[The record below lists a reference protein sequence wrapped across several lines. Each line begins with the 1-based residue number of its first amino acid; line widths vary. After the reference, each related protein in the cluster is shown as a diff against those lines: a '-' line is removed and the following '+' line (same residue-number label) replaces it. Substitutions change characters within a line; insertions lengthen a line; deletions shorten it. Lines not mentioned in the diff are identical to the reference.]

1 MMLHV
6 DYGTRIEAA
15 ITQLEEVIGEDE
27 ALTVHYPARW
37 LAVSL
42 LARDRSIDQDVSA
55 SSSAP
60 KILELRDTLERG
72 LGSGGIDVALIVA
85 GKRYDVAHDTTVA
98 ATVAGA
104 TDARSTTDRID
115 GIVTSRWLGIPI
127 FLALMW
133 LVFKL
138 ITDISGAFLEW
149 VDSAVSGPISGL
161 AMALLDALGLGGSWV
176 ESLVIDGV
184 IVGVGAVLV
193 FVPVLASLYFALA
206 VLEDTGYMARAAFVM
221 DRVMRGIGL
230 PGTSFLPM
238 LVGFGCTVPAVYA
251 TRTLE
256 RRRDRIVTAL
266 IVPFMSCGARLPV
279 YVLLA
284 TVFFPDHGGRVVFAM
299 YLLGITVALVVGV
312 VLRSTVL
319 PVTGSTTAI
328 MELPPFRAPTA
339 RSLWL
344 QTRLRTMAFLSGA
357 GTTIFATMI
366 VVWFLMAVPASGEGN
381 FADTDID
388 ESVFAAVAG
397 AVSPVFEPAGFGSW
411 EATGSLMSGL
421 VAKEVVIGT
430 MAQTYGISEDDEIES
445 MPPVRAI
452 LEIGSGFARATIES
466 IRAIPAVIGI
476 DLAASDESTESS
488 TLVASVRSSFE
499 ESSGGHGAAA
509 GLAFMVFVLLYTP
522 CIAAAA
528 AIRHEVGTRWMWSSV
543 IGQTTLAWVMAVV
556 VFQVALMVGL

>member
-1 MMLHV
+1 MLHI
-6 DYGTRIEAA
+6 DYGTRVEAA
-15 ITQLEEVIGEDE
+15 IAGLEDVIGEDE
-27 ALTVHYPARW
+27 ALTARYPARW

-42 LARDRSIDQDVSA
+42 LSRDRGIDEDISM
-55 SSSAP
+55 SSMAP
-60 KILELRDTLERG
+60 RILELRDTLERG
-72 LGSGGIDVALIVA
+72 LRRDGIDVALIVA
-85 GKRYDVAHDTTVA
+85 GRRYDIAHDTTVA
-98 ATVAGA
+98 ATVAEA
-104 TDARSTTDRID
+104 SDARSTTDRID

-149 VDSAVSGPISGL
+149 IDSAVSGPISGL

-238 LVGFGCTVPAVYA
+238 LVGFGCTVPAVFA

-299 YLLGITVALVVGV
+299 YLLGIAVALVVGV

-319 PVTGSTTAI
+319 PASGHACAI
-328 MELPPFRAPTA
+328 MELPPYRAPTA
-339 RSLWL
+339 RSLWV
-344 QTRLRTMAFLSGA
+344 QTKLRTMAFLSGA

-366 VVWFLMAVPASGEGN
+366 VVWFLMAMPANGDGS

-388 ESVFAAVAG
+388 NSVFAAVAG

-430 MAQTYGISEDDEIES
+430 MAQTFGISEDDETES
-445 MPPVRAI
+445 TPPVRAI
-452 LEIGSGFARATIES
+452 LEIGEGFARATIDS
-466 IRAIPAVIGI
+466 IKAIPAVIGI
-476 DLAASDESTESS
+476 DLTPSEASTESS

-499 ESSGGHGAAA
+499 ESSGGHGAGA

-556 VFQVALMVGL
+556 VFQVWLLVGL

>member
-1 MMLHV
+1 MLHV
-6 DYGTRIEAA
+6 DYGSRTEAA
-15 ITQLEEVIGEDE
+15 ITQLEEAIGEDE
-27 ALTVHYPARW
+27 ALTARYPARW
-37 LAVSL
+37 LALSL
-42 LARDRSIDQDVSA
+42 LSRDRRIDEDISMY
-55 SSSAP
+55 SSAP
-60 KILELRDTLERG
+60 RILELRDTLEDG
-72 LGSGGIDVALIVA
+72 LRREDIDVALIVA
-85 GKRYDVAHDTTVA
+85 GRRYDVAHDTTVA
-98 ATVAGA
+98 AIVAEA
-104 TDARSTTDRID
+104 TGGRSTTDRID
-115 GIVTSRWLGIPI
+115 GIVTNRWLGIPI

-149 VDSAVSGPISGL
+149 VDGSVSGPISGL
-161 AMALLDALGLGGSWV
+161 AAALLVALGLGGSWV

-299 YLLGITVALVVGV
+299 YLLGIAVALAVGV

-319 PVTGSTTAI
+319 PATGPATAI

-344 QTRLRTMAFLSGA
+344 QTRRRTMAFLSGA

-366 VVWFLMAVPASGEGN
+366 VVWFLMAVPASGEGS

-388 ESVFAAVAG
+388 DSVFAAVAG
-397 AVSPVFEPAGFGSW
+397 AASPMFAPAGFGSW

-430 MAQTYGISEDDEIES
+430 MAQTHGIGEEKEVGST
-445 MPPVRAI
+445 PPVRAI
-452 LEIGSGFARATIES
+452 LEIGAGFTKATIDA
-466 IRAIPAVIGI
+466 IRAIPAFVGI
-476 DLAASDESTESS
+476 DLTASDESTESS
-488 TLVASVRSSFE
+488 TLVASVRTSFE
-499 ESSGGHGAAA
+499 QSSNGHGAAA

-528 AIRHEVGTRWMWSSV
+528 AIRHEVGTRFMWWSV
-543 IGQTTLAWVMAVV
+543 LGQTTLAWVMAVL
-556 VFQVALMVGL
+556 VFQAGRLVGL

>member
-1 MMLHV
+1 LCR
-6 DYGTRIEAA
+6 G
-15 ITQLEEVIGEDE
+15 L
-27 ALTVHYPARW
+27 
-37 LAVSL
+37 
-42 LARDRSIDQDVSA
+42 
-55 SSSAP
+55 SSA
-60 KILELRDTLERG
+60 
-72 LGSGGIDVALIVA
+72 GIDVALIVA
-85 GKRYDVAHDTTVA
+85 GRRYDIAHDATIA
-98 ATVAGA
+98 ATVTEA
-104 TDARSTTDRID
+104 TSARSMTDRID

-127 FLALMW
+127 FLGLMW
-133 LVFKL
+133 FVFKL
-138 ITDISGAFLEW
+138 ITDISGAFLAW
-149 VDSAVSGPISGL
+149 IDSAVSGPISGL
-161 AMALLDALGLGGSWV
+161 AMTLLEAVGLGGSWV

-284 TVFFPDHGGRVVFAM
+284 AVFFPDHGGRIVFAM
-299 YLLGITVALVVGV
+299 YLLGIAVALVVGV

-319 PVTGSTTAI
+319 PASGNAAAI

-339 RSLWL
+339 RSLWI

-366 VVWFLMAVPASGEGN
+366 VVWFLMAVPASGQGT

-388 ESVFAAVAG
+388 DSVFAAVAG
-397 AVSPVFEPAGFGSW
+397 AVAPVLEPAGLGSW

-430 MAQTYGISEDDEIES
+430 MAQTYGISEDDEVES
-445 MPPVRAI
+445 TTLVRAI
-452 LEIGSGFARATIES
+452 LEIGAGFTDAAIDS
-466 IRAIPAVIGI
+466 IRAIPGVIGM
-476 DLAASDESTESS
+476 DLAVSEESAESS
-488 TLVASVRSSFE
+488 TLVASVRASFE

-543 IGQTTLAWVMAVV
+543 LGQTSLAWVMAVV
-556 VFQVALMVGL
+556 VFQVGILVGL